1 MRIFRNEVSTVAA
14 IVKRI
19 YDKGGLWIDVGFTP
33 LASAWAFFANANAA
47 HLTAV
52 LLLKSSCFC
61 WLLALLMSRL
71 PLATELM

>member
-52 LLLKSSCFC
+52 
-61 WLLALLMSRL
+61 
-71 PLATELM
+71 